1 MAPPQSTTSDNQG
14 PHPQGHTPWRPEIS
28 GQRASGLRRRSL
40 LAGVAA
46 LGAAG
51 AIGAASGC
59 SRVPTAQAQGG
70 GRLLER
76 LRAKGSVTLGLAGE
90 QPYGYIGTDGKMT
103 GSAPTIAR
111 VIFKRLGVPRVE
123 PFPTD
128 FGSLIVGLNSQ
139 QFDVVA
145 AGMYINPDR
154 CAQVIFADPEYQ
166 MLDAFIVRKGNPLK
180 LRTYKDIARTGAR
193 MATGVGY
200 AEIDYAKEAGVTHI
214 TTLPDQLAGLLAVE
228 QERVDVF
235 VGTAVTVRNVVK
247 QSRTTKAEAT
257 PEVTP
262 YVKGKPVIDVGG
274 FAFRTPETDLRDA
287 FNRELHK
294 MKRSGELLDLMR
306 PFGFTAQ
313 QMTEITAKEKC
324 RP

>member
-1 MAPPQSTTSDNQG
+1 MAPPQRN
-14 PHPQGHTPWRPEIS
+14 IS
-28 GQRASGLRRRSL
+28 ESKGQWPSGIRRRSL

-51 AIGAASGC
+51 AIGGTSGC
-59 SRVPTAQAQGG
+59 SQVPTADAKDGG
-70 GRLLER
+70 HLLER

-90 QPYGYIGTDGKMT
+90 QPYSYIGRDGKMT
-103 GSAPTIAR
+103 GSSPAIAKE
-111 VIFKRLGVPRVE
+111 IFKRLGVPKVE

-145 AGMYINPDR
+145 AGMYINPER
-154 CAQVIFADPEYQ
+154 CAKVIFADPEYQ
-166 MLDAFIVRKGNPLK
+166 MLDAFLVRKGNPMK
-180 LRTYKDIARTGAR
+180 LHTYKDIARTGAK

-200 AEIDYAKEAGVTHI
+200 AELDYAKEAGVKDI
-214 TTLPDQLAGLLAVE
+214 STLPDQLAGLLAVE
-228 QERVDVF
+228 QGRVDVF
-235 VGTAVTVRNVVK
+235 VGTAVTVRNVVR

-257 PEVTP
+257 AEVTP
-262 YVKGKPVIDVGG
+262 LVDGKPVIDVGG
-274 FAFRTPETDLRDA
+274 FAFRTPETALRDA

-294 MKRSGELLDLMR
+294 MKKTGELLDLMR
-306 PFGFTAQ
+306 PFGFKKD

>member
-1 MAPPQSTTSDNQG
+1 MAQPPSTTPENQG
-14 PHPQGHTPWRPEIS
+14 PHLRQPTPRRTEIS
-28 GQRASGLRRRSL
+28 GQRTRGIRRRSL

-51 AIGAASGC
+51 AAIGC
-59 SRVPTAQAQGG
+59 SRVPTAEAAGG
-70 GRLLER
+70 GRLLAR
-76 LRAKGSVTLGLAGE
+76 LRKKGSVTLGLSGE

-111 VIFKRLGVPRVE
+111 VIFKRLGVPHVE

-145 AGMYINPDR
+145 AGMYIKPDR

-166 MLDAFIVRKGNPLK
+166 MLDAFIVRKGNPLR
-180 LRTYKDIARTGAR
+180 LRTFKDIARAGAR

-200 AEIDYAKEAGVTHI
+200 AEIDYAKAAGITEI

-228 QERVDVF
+228 QGRVDVF
-235 VGTAVTVRNVVK
+235 VGTAVTLRNVVR
-247 QSRTTKAEAT
+247 QSRTTKAEVT

-262 YVKGKPVIDVGG
+262 YVNGKPVIDVGA
-274 FAFRTPETDLRDA
+274 FAFRTPETNLRDA

-306 PFGFTAQ
+306 PFGFTEH

-324 RP
+324 RS